1 MYSTTKVKPL
11 QVFPVPQQTNCLA
24 AVVSTQEISQ
34 PQGESMIPS
43 YNMDG
48 YTPLSKF
55 LVIMHHIC

>member
-11 QVFPVPQQTNCLA
+11 LLFPVSQQTNCLA
-24 AVVSTQEISQ
+24 AAVSTQEISQ

-43 YNMDG
+43 HNTDD
-48 YTPLSKF
+48 YTSLPKF